1 MPACAPAQLL
11 QSRAASRCSQVRAKL
26 PLDGNAAA
34 FFKCVGELAV
44 HANDLPHARELFVE
58 SVPLFREVWCSC
70 ALILF
75 AAISQ
80 SLCIHSRCYVA
91 VGHCRWQVMW
101 AVMIEVFECRRS
113 PWIAPISWRSAW
125 KSSISST
132 ASASPKPLKHL
143 RHQPPNT
150 LTFPQ
155 PQIESRYGLTGL

>member
-58 SVPLFREVWCSC
+58 SVPLFREVRCSC

-80 SLCIHSRCYVA
+80 TLCIHFRRCVA
-91 VGHCRWQVMW
+91 VGDCRWQVMC
-101 AVMIEVFECRRS
+101 AGTIEVFDCRRS
-113 PWIAPISWRSAW
+113 PWIARISRRSARR
-125 KSSISST
+125 SSISST
-132 ASASPKPLKHL
+132 AGDAHALLVSFTNRGSVQFFSCRLTKVDASQVP
-143 RHQPPNT
+143 
-150 LTFPQ
+150 
-155 PQIESRYGLTGL
+155 GA